1 MTTSE
6 IVLVLAIALA
16 AFAMSVKVVKQYE
29 IGVVFRPGRV
39 QGSRN
44 PGLQL
49 IIPFVD
55 VMYASPRGS

>member
-39 QGSRN
+39 QGSRS
-44 PGLQL
+44 PGC
-49 IIPFVD
+49 
-55 VMYASPRGS
+55 S